1 VPITIE
7 VDDDEL
13 FTSDEKARLK
23 EVFQDTGTSDYEEAM
38 TKIVHAALCEYGEMM
53 LGSGMPRVAEDIRR
67 LRLLH
72 LIKQYFGVRL
82 PSEEEVAR
90 VFQQTPSSSQSLIR
104 SLIHNPRHELSHEV
118 RVTLAQTM
126 CRCYS
131 YGQNGEY
138 RVIIRSPNVLEELK
152 RIVCLVAPRLFQIAK
167 VRYTASTY
175 SMSKDTYHALLRY
188 LLHEAF
194 EDAEYDEANDVYRIK
209 DCFPCMVDELNW
221 IQKDEKVQHTVR
233 VVREEDEETDTGEV
247 SSDAYKALQA
257 LLRQ

>member
-1 VPITIE
+1 MPIKIE
-7 VDDDEL
+7 VDDEKL
-13 FTSDEKARLK
+13 FTPDEKARLE
-23 EVFQDTGTSDYEEAM
+23 EVFRDTGTSDYQKAM

-90 VFQQTPSSSQSLIR
+90 IFQQTPSSSQTLIR

-118 RVTLAQTM
+118 RVTLAETM

-131 YGQNGEY
+131 PVGNGEY

-188 LLHEAF
+188 LLDEAF
-194 EDAEYDEANDVYRIK
+194 GDAEYDQANDVRRIK

-221 IQKDEKVQHTVR
+221 IQKDEKVQHTVT
-233 VVREEDEETDTGEV
+233 VVREKDEETE
-247 SSDAYKALQA
+247 SCELSREAYEAFQA